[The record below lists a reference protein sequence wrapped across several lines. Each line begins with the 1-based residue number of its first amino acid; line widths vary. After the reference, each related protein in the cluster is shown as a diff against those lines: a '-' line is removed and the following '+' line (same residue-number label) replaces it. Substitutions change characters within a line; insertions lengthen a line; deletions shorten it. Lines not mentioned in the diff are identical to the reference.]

1 MDFDPVEMEDP
12 EDDWYYSQSGNSEY
26 YDGKI
31 IFYKTD
37 YLAGNGNDFLRDAV
51 MGSDD
56 ELTKPPVVT
65 SRNYRPLYDL
75 FVKWAKILSPS
86 TDKPIVQ

>member
-12 EDDWYYSQSGNSEY
+12 DDDWYYNQSGSSEY

-31 IFYKTD
+31 IFYRTD
-37 YLAGNGNDFLRDAV
+37 YLAGNGDSFLRDAV

-56 ELTKPPVVT
+56 TLTTPPIV
-65 SRNYRPLYDL
+65 SSKNNRPFYDI
-75 FVKWAKILSPS
+75 FKKWGNILSPS